1 MKHALHVPTV
11 GEFADPRVLADLA
24 ASADERGWDGFFLW
38 DHLLRPETEPPEVAD
53 TLTALAAVASVTTR
67 IRLGPMVAP
76 PARYGPQRLARAS
89 VTLDQLSAGR
99 LTLGLGLGHDRWGE
113 LRRFGEPT
121 DPRER
126 GELLDEGIELL
137 VALWSG
143 EEVRHR
149 GRHYVADPVRFL
161 PVPVQRPRIPLW
173 FAARGNARRPVRR
186 AARYEGLF
194 PVDVDPD
201 QLARMLDQVGAERG
215 SMEGF
220 DVAVS
225 IPPGGDPAPYA
236 ARGATWVFRGVQPHD
251 SVKDVQTWVEAG
263 PEA

>member
-1 MKHALHVPTV
+1 
-11 GEFADPRVLADLA
+11 
-24 ASADERGWDGFFLW
+24 
-38 DHLLRPETEPPEVAD
+38 
-53 TLTALAAVASVTTR
+53 
-67 IRLGPMVAP
+67 
-76 PARYGPQRLARAS
+76 
-89 VTLDQLSAGR
+89 
-99 LTLGLGLGHDRWGE
+99 
-113 LRRFGEPT
+113 
-121 DPRER
+121 
-126 GELLDEGIELL
+126 
-137 VALWSG
+137 
-143 EEVRHR
+143 
-149 GRHYVADPVRFL
+149 
-161 PVPVQRPRIPLW
+161 
-173 FAARGNARRPVRR
+173 VRR

-251 SVKDVQTWVEAG
+251 SVKDVQTWVDAG